1 MQVRRQLAE
10 ADGAGIHLLTPK
22 SQAAPPQD
30 EKEKEEKE
38 TKKKKKRKKH
48 KRKDMRKSDTLAG

>member
-10 ADGAGIHLLTPK
+10 ADGTGIHLLTPK

-38 TKKKKKRKKH
+38 TKKKRKKH

>member
-22 SQAAPPQD
+22 SQVAPPQD
-30 EKEKEEKE
+30 EKEEKE